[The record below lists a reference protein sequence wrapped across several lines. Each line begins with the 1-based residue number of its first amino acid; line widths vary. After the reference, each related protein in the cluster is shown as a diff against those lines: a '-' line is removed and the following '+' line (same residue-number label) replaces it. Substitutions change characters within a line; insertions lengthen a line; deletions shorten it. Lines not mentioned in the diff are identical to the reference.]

1 MQPITRRHLLVHA
14 MAVTGGGLLLP
25 VAAQAQPATTVASPI
40 AKGSDL
46 LISAADALN
55 ASSETQWLAILD
67 AGEFESG
74 HIDGSLRV
82 NWDDLQL
89 ADTSEEGIGAW
100 EDDIR
105 SLLSARGISPDRETI
120 VYDAGSLFAARGWWQ
135 LAYLGFPM
143 PLVLDG
149 GLTAWSGDGG
159 QVIEGADALH
169 PLEAPQIDEGGVR
182 RDLLATKEEIVAA
195 LGSGEVFIVD
205 ARSANEYGSGHIP
218 GAVNVPYTDN
228 AVADSVNVYLS
239 PEELRARYESLGM
252 ADGKRAI
259 TYCSTGARGSV
270 ASFALRVAGFT
281 DVALYA
287 GSWTEWSADPDAPV
301 E

>member
-1 MQPITRRHLLVHA
+1 MPRISRRDLLVNA
-14 MAVTGGGLLLP
+14 AG
-25 VAAQAQPATTVASPI
+25 VAAAGMLPTLASRASPATPVASPI
-40 AKGSDL
+40 TMFGDL
-46 LISAADALN
+46 LISAVDALS
-55 ASSETQWLAILD
+55 ASSETQWLAVLD

-74 HIDGSLRV
+74 HVDGSLRM
-82 NWDDLQL
+82 NWDELQL
-89 ADTSEEGIGAW
+89 SDTSEEGIAVW
-100 EDDIR
+100 EDDMR
-105 SLLSARGISPDRETI
+105 ALLSARGVSPSRETI

-143 PLVLDG
+143 PCVLDG
-149 GLTAWSGDGG
+149 GLAAWGEVGGD
-159 QVIEGADALH
+159 VIEGPDALH
-169 PLEAPQIDEGGVR
+169 PLEAPHVDEGGVR
-182 RDLLATKEEIVAA
+182 PKLLATKKEIMAM
-195 LGSGEVFIVD
+195 LSSDDVFIVD
-205 ARSANEYGSGHIP
+205 ARSDREYSDGHIP

-228 AVADSVNVYLS
+228 AVIQDANVYL
-239 PEELRARYESLGM
+239 PPNLLCERYEALGM

-270 ASFALRVAGFT
+270 ASFAMRVAGFT